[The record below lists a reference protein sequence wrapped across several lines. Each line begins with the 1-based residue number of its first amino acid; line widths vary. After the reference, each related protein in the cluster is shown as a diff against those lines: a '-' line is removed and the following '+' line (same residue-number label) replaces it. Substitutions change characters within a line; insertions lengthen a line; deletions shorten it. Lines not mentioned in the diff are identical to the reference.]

1 MQSNV
6 LQRKVYFTFIL
17 KNAIP
22 EKFKF
27 YSVVIILVF
36 LDVIILIVL
45 SLKDPLRKK
54 ALKLTSEL
62 LEKEDIINEPE
73 IEICKCNNEIVW
85 IGIEL

>member
-1 MQSNV
+1 V
-6 LQRKVYFTFIL
+6 W
-17 KNAIP
+17 
-22 EKFKF
+22 
-27 YSVVIILVF
+27 
-36 LDVIILIVL
+36 

-85 IGIEL
+85 IGIELLFFYIAIYTHLYIKIYS